1 MAVLNTLSLPEYRN
15 TNQRTI
21 DKSFIKRPDPM
32 TGVLLGVVHGAAS
45 GVRRAREQL
54 AVGDVVGEGFLVEDA
69 GAPHHCPVL
78 PGCEGAAKSRD
89 GGIGSAETDTL
100 LQENTYKLL

>member
-1 MAVLNTLSLPEYRN
+1 MHIEE
-15 TNQRTI
+15 
-21 DKSFIKRPDPM
+21 PDSIARI
-32 TGVLLGVVHGAAS
+32 LLGIFHGAARDI
-45 GVRRAREQL
+45 GRPRQEL

-69 GAPHHCPVL
+69 GAPHHCPLL

-100 LQENTYKLL
+100 LQENTYKLV